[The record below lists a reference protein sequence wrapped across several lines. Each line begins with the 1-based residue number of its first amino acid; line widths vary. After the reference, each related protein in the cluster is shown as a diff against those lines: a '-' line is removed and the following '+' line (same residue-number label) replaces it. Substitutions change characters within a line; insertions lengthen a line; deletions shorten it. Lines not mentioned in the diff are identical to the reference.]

1 MSTNRQFQ
9 DMLNDYLPNRLLREE
24 LIKRDY
30 VLSQVDMD
38 DNWKGGTLKVPFKGA
53 GATSVKF
60 GGLTAASDIS
70 TAVFVKGTITGYTEC
85 WGSLIFEQRDLMEH
99 DGKIPES
106 TFLRVLPDI
115 IEDFMEYMK
124 QVISVQLVGK
134 SEFAT
139 VSDATNAATGIM
151 IVDHIDRFQI
161 GQKCILDDNDSAT
174 VAVYVIAIDV
184 NVSSV
189 TLSATRGGSALDV
202 SAYTVAQ
209 AAKFYHDGVWDGSTL
224 TTFTS
229 LRKVFLSL
237 ANGGDTNVHGLSKLA
252 YPYLQAVNVSGST
265 ITATNI
271 LDKIFDAY
279 TTISI
284 KAKGSAKEVLM
295 SFKHLGSVMKI
306 IEVQKG
312 AFKVSPGSVKA
323 SEYGWTEIEITSV
336 TGRTL
341 KFVGIQE
348 MDDDVILFVDWKTMT
363 FRTNGGIRKRKS
375 PNGLEYFEIRNVT
388 GYQYVIDSCLFGE
401 LEVRKP
407 GQNGI
412 IFGISY

>member
-1 MSTNRQFQ
+1 
-9 DMLNDYLPNRLLREE
+9 MLNDYLPNRLLREE